1 MAVAE
6 NKFLK
11 CHPTPMTFNRESSNP
26 ENSHRESFPIADD
39 AQRGACFTAQQRKK
53 NLLLTFKKSG
63 PYLIIKLAAGTFHSL

>member
-39 AQRGACFTAQQRKK
+39 AQRGACFTAQQRKEK
-53 NLLLTFKKSG
+53 PSSHLQKIGALSNN
-63 PYLIIKLAAGTFHSL
+63 